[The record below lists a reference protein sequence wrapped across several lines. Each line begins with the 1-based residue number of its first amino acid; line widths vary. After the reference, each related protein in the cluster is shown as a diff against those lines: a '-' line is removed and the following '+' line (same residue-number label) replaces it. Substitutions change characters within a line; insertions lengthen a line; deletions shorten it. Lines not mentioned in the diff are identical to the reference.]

1 MRLETHWEALLGR
14 ARLAIEY
21 AEDTIEWAQQ
31 ALELS
36 TGEIG
41 QVVGAT
47 RRTVQRWREGRSA
60 PSPRHR
66 KHLEAINQLRYLL
79 ETGFRN
85 ADAAERWMHS
95 PLPALK
101 GRTPL
106 FTITEGELDLVIT
119 ILAGLASGAH
129 A

>member
-1 MRLETHWEALLGR
+1 MAR

-21 AEDTIEWAQQ
+21 AENTVEWAQET
-31 ALELS
+31 LELS

-41 QVVGAT
+41 QAVGAN

-60 PSPRHR
+60 PSPQHR
-66 KHLEAINQLRYLL
+66 KHLEAFNQLRYLL

-85 ADAAERWMHS
+85 AEAAERWMHS

-119 ILAGLASGAH
+119 ILAGLAAGAH
-129 A
+129 S

>member
-1 MRLETHWEALLGR
+1 MARS
-14 ARLAIEY
+14 RLAMEY
-21 AEDTIEWAQQ
+21 AESTIEWAQET
-31 ALELS
+31 LELS

-41 QVVGAT
+41 QVVGAN

-60 PSPRHR
+60 PSPQHR

-79 ETGFRN
+79 ETGFRS
-85 ADAAERWMHS
+85 ADVAERWMHT

-106 FTITEGELDLVIT
+106 FTITEGEMDLVIKT
-119 ILAGLASGAH
+119 LAGLASGAH
-129 A
+129 T